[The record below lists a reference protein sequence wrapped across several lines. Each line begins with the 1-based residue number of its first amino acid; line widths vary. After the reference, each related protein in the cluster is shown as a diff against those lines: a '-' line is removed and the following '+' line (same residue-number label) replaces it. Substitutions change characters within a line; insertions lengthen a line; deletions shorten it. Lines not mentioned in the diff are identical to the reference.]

1 MVALG
6 RLEPE
11 VAREH
16 GLIPATRIEMLTEM
30 KSLFADWEPA
40 SQAFFINNGGN
51 ISALAGLLPGFAFA
65 KNFRYNVQSYEY
77 ILT

>member
-6 RLEPE
+6 RFDPE

-16 GLIPATRIEMLTEM
+16 GLIPATRIEMLSEM

-40 SQAFFINNGGN
+40 RQAFFINNGSN
-51 ISALAGLLPGFAFA
+51 FSAFAGLLPGYAFA
-65 KNFRYNVQSYEY
+65 RNFR
-77 ILT
+77 